1 MPGLMTPNPVFF
13 QLCKVRQ
20 SKIPLEQFKSFYL
33 FILTKVHT
41 LFRFPIF
48 TKCHFSG
55 QDPIQDTLHLVSV
68 SPEVLSGCEF
78 LRLPCL

>member
-55 QDPIQDTLHLVSV
+55 ARSHSGHITFSKRVS
-68 SPEVLSGCEF
+68 
-78 LRLPCL
+78 